1 MKKVLLGLAVIF
13 LARTGTLAADRWVH
27 VKVEEGGTQGE
38 TVRINLPLSLAEKVL
53 PAIHTE
59 KLCDGKVK
67 VSKVDV
73 HDLDLRAVM
82 EALRTAPDNEF
93 ITVESQHENVR
104 VAKAGGNLLI
114 KVRENKETAGTKAKT
129 ETKTRAETVNV
140 TIPIPVVEALL
151 SGAQDE
157 LDILAAVRALGAVG
171 DTVLVSVDDQHS
183 KVRIWVD
190 SRNTME

>member
-13 LARTGTLAADRWVH
+13 LTRTGALAADRWVH
-27 VKVEEGGTQGE
+27 VKVEGGGAQGE

-53 PAIHTE
+53 PAIHTD
-59 KLCDGKVK
+59 KLCAGKVK
-67 VSKVDV
+67 VNKGDI

-93 ITVESQHENVR
+93 ITVESRHDNVR

-114 KVRENKETAGTKAKT
+114 KVQENKETAGTKAKT

-140 TIPIPVVEALL
+140 TVPIAVVDALL

-171 DTVLVSVDDQHS
+171 DTVLVSVDDGHDR
-183 KVRIWVD
+183 VRIWVD

>member
-67 VSKVDV
+67 VGKVDV
-73 HDLDLRAVM
+73 HDVDLRAIM
-82 EALRTAPDNEF
+82 EALRAAPDNDF
-93 ITVESQHENVR
+93 ITVESRHENVR

-114 KVRENKETAGTKAKT
+114 KVQENKETAGTKAKT

>member
-13 LARTGTLAADRWVH
+13 LTRTGALAADRWVH

-53 PAIHTE
+53 PAIHTD
-59 KLCDGKVK
+59 KLCAGKVK
-67 VSKVDV
+67 VSKGDI

-93 ITVESQHENVR
+93 ITVESRHDNVR

-114 KVRENKETAGTKAKT
+114 KVQENKETADTKAKT

-140 TIPIPVVEALL
+140 TIPISVVEALL

-157 LDILAAVRALGAVG
+157 LDVLAAVRALGAVG

>member
-1 MKKVLLGLAVIF
+1 MKKVLLGLAIIF
-13 LARTGTLAADRWVH
+13 LTRTGALAADRWVH
-27 VKVEEGGTQGE
+27 VKVEESGAQGE

-53 PAIHTE
+53 PAIHTD
-59 KLCDGKVK
+59 KLCAGKVK
-67 VSKVDV
+67 VSKDEI

-82 EALRTAPDNEF
+82 EALRTTPDNEF
-93 ITVESQHENVR
+93 ITVESRHDNVR

-114 KVRENKETAGTKAKT
+114 KVQENKETAGAKAKT
-129 ETKTRAETVNV
+129 ETKTRTETVNV
-140 TIPIPVVEALL
+140 TIPIPVVDALL
-151 SGAQDE
+151 SGGQDE
-157 LDILAAVRALGAVG
+157 LDVLAAVRALGTVG

>member
-27 VKVEEGGTQGE
+27 VKVEEGGAQGE

-67 VSKVDV
+67 VGKVDV
-73 HDLDLRAVM
+73 HDLDLRAIM
-82 EALRTAPDNEF
+82 EALRTAPDNDF

-114 KVRENKETAGTKAKT
+114 KVQENKETAGTKAKT

>member
-67 VSKVDV
+67 VGKVDV
-73 HDLDLRAVM
+73 HDLDLRAIM
-82 EALRTAPDNEF
+82 EALRAAPDNDF
-93 ITVESQHENVR
+93 ITVESRHENVR

-114 KVRENKETAGTKAKT
+114 KVQENKETAGTKAKT

>member
-13 LARTGTLAADRWVH
+13 LTRTGALAADRWVH

-53 PAIHTE
+53 PAIHTH
-59 KLCDGKVK
+59 KLCAGKVK
-67 VSKVDV
+67 VNKDDI

-93 ITVESQHENVR
+93 ITVESRRDNVR

-114 KVRENKETAGTKAKT
+114 KVQENKETAGTKAKT

-140 TIPIPVVEALL
+140 TIPIPVVDALL